1 MTSRIRFAD
10 AADVFE
16 TFPGLERYSAK
27 PSAPIAPLD
36 HARALM
42 ASPRPVT
49 ALAFLAHLLPRRE
62 AIWWGCQCVSSML
75 GAEAKDEGM
84 RLATQWV
91 RDPDEAARRDALN
104 YAQASDMRAA
114 TAWLA
119 RAVGYSG
126 GSLVAPEQPPVKPP
140 PEACALAVN
149 AAIVFAATAKP
160 PPAILP
166 WMRACGDAG
175 ARFASGEEI
184 LIKPPSSS
192 AVSSRQPQP

>member
-1 MTSRIRFAD
+1 MTSRIRFTD

-16 TFPGLERYSAK
+16 TFPGLGPYSVK
-27 PSAPIAPLD
+27 PSGPIAPLD
-36 HARALM
+36 HARALI
-42 ASPRPVT
+42 ATPRPAT

-62 AIWWGCQCVSSML
+62 AIWWGCQCVSAMQ
-75 GAEAKDEGM
+75 GAEAKDEGL
-84 RLATQWV
+84 RLASQWV
-91 RDPDEAARRDALN
+91 RDPDEAARREALA
-104 YAQASDMRAA
+104 YAEASDMRAA

-126 GSLVAPEQPPVKPP
+126 GSLLAPEQPPLKPA

-166 WMRACGDAG
+166 WMRACADAG

-184 LIKPPSSS
+184 LVRAPASS
-192 AVSSRQPQP
+192 AVAPPR

>member
-1 MTSRIRFAD
+1 MTSRIRFTD

-16 TFPGLERYSAK
+16 TFPGLEPYSVK
-27 PSAPIAPLD
+27 PAAPIAPLD
-36 HARALM
+36 HARALI
-42 ASPRPVT
+42 ASPRPTT

-62 AIWWGCQCVSSML
+62 SVWWGCQCVSAML
-75 GAEAKDEGM
+75 GAEANDEGM
-84 RLATQWV
+84 RLATAWV
-91 RDPDEAARRDALN
+91 RDPDEAARRDALTF
-104 YAQASDMRAA
+104 AQASDMRAP

-126 GSLVAPEQPPVKPP
+126 GSLLDPEHPPSKPP

-166 WMRACGDAG
+166 WMRACADAG
-175 ARFASGEEI
+175 ARFASGDEI
-184 LIKPPSSS
+184 LVKAPSVAAMASP
-192 AVSSRQPQP
+192 R

>member
-1 MTSRIRFAD
+1 MTSRIRFTD
-10 AADVFE
+10 ALDVFE
-16 TFPGLERYSAK
+16 TFPGLGPYSTK

-36 HARALM
+36 HARALI
-42 ASPRPVT
+42 ASPRPTT
-49 ALAFLAHLLPRRE
+49 ALAFIAHLLPRRE
-62 AIWWGCQCVSSML
+62 AIWWGCQCVSAMQ
-75 GAEAKDEGM
+75 GAEAKDEAM

-91 RDPDEAARRDALN
+91 RDPDEAARRDALA

-126 GSLVAPEQPPVKPP
+126 GSLLAPEQPPFKPP

-166 WMRACGDAG
+166 WMRACADAG
-175 ARFASGEEI
+175 ARFANGEEI
-184 LIKPPSSS
+184 LVKAPAASTL
-192 AVSSRQPQP
+192 

>member
-1 MTSRIRFAD
+1 MTSRIRFTD

-16 TFPGLERYSAK
+16 TFPGLEPYSAK

-36 HARALM
+36 HARALI

-91 RDPDEAARRDALN
+91 RDPDEAARRDALVF
-104 YAQASDMRAA
+104 AQASDMRAPSS
-114 TAWLA
+114 WLA

-126 GSLVAPEQPPVKPP
+126 GSLLAPDQPPTKPA

-166 WMRACGDAG
+166 WMRACADAG

-184 LIKPPSSS
+184 LIKAPSFP
-192 AVSSRQPQP
+192 AVVSPRPQP